1 MSFRFVTTTSYVWQ
15 QDSDMGETCFTSK
28 KSAKEIVSTIEKAAR
43 PLGFNVQI
51 QNHKIKLEA
60 DKQGRKGQ
68 LSVSTQVFEVAPS
81 LFMVEMSKN
90 NGDTIEYQN
99 FYKNLSKGLKDIVWT
114 AEGVDT
120 AAGAA
125 AK

>member
-1 MSFRFVTTTSYVWQ
+1 VTTTSYVWQ

-51 QNHKIKLEA
+51 QNHKIKLKA
-60 DKQGRKGQ
+60 DKEGRKGQ

-99 FYKNLSKGLKDIVWT
+99 VSIQSHLPHSLQSKKNSVTIFCL
-114 AEGVDT
+114 
-120 AAGAA
+120 
-125 AK
+125 

>member
-1 MSFRFVTTTSYVWQ
+1 MTTSYVWQ

-51 QNHKIKLEA
+51 QNHNIKLKA

-68 LSVSTQVFEVAPS
+68 LSVSTQVCCV
-81 LFMVEMSKN
+81 L
-90 NGDTIEYQN
+90 IC
-99 FYKNLSKGLKDIVWT
+99 
-114 AEGVDT
+114 
-120 AAGAA
+120 
-125 AK
+125 